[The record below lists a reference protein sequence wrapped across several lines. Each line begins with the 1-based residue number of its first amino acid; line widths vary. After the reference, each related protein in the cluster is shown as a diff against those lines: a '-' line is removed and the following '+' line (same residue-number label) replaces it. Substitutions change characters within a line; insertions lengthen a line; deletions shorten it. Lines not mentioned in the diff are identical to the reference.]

1 MLTLYEELQ
10 LLAIH
15 DEKGIFIRSAVEPL
29 KPGLAGAM
37 LAELAFADKI
47 CTAPNHRLKLKD
59 NTPTNDPILDD
70 VLARLKESE
79 KDRKFGYW
87 INNLNPKP
95 EKLQR
100 LITASLVQKEI
111 LTREDDRLQWVVPSH
126 IHPEV
131 KASTK
136 YSVIKLLRGI
146 VLAQEE
152 AHPREIAFLSLVCAC
167 ELLDL
172 IFLRDERRAANQKIN
187 ELVVFHAMQNPT
199 LETIQEISSAIAS
212 VVEED

>member
-15 DEKGIFIRSAVEPL
+15 EEKGIIVRSAIEPL

-47 CTAPNHRLKLKD
+47 CTAANHRLKLED
-59 NTPTNDPILDD
+59 SSPTNDTILDN
-70 VLARLKESE
+70 LLTTLKESE
-79 KDRKFGYW
+79 KERKFGYW
-87 INNLNPKP
+87 INSLNPKP
-95 EKLQR
+95 EKLQKV
-100 LITASLVQKEI
+100 IIASLIRKEI
-111 LTREDDRLQWVVPSH
+111 MTQEDDRLLWVIPSQL
-126 IHPEV
+126 HPDV
-131 KASTK
+131 KASPK

-167 ELLDL
+167 GLLDL
-172 IFLRDERRAANQKIN
+172 IFLRDERKAANLRIN
-187 ELVVFHAMQNPT
+187 ELVVFYAMQNHA

-212 VVEED
+212 VVEEE

>member
-37 LAELAFADKI
+37 LAELAFANKI
-47 CTAPNHRLKLKD
+47 CTAPNHRLKLED

-70 VLARLKESE
+70 VLATLKESE
-79 KDRKFGYW
+79 KERKFGYW

-100 LITASLVQKEI
+100 LSL
-111 LTREDDRLQWVVPSH
+111 P
-126 IHPEV
+126 
-131 KASTK
+131 A
-136 YSVIKLLRGI
+136 
-146 VLAQEE
+146 
-152 AHPREIAFLSLVCAC
+152 
-167 ELLDL
+167 
-172 IFLRDERRAANQKIN
+172 
-187 ELVVFHAMQNPT
+187 
-199 LETIQEISSAIAS
+199 
-212 VVEED
+212 

>member
-29 KPGLAGAM
+29 KPGIAGAI
-37 LAELAFADKI
+37 LAELAFANKI
-47 CTAPNHRLKLKD
+47 CTVQNHRLKLEES
-59 NTPTNDPILDD
+59 TPTGDPILDD
-70 VLARLKESE
+70 VLETLKNSE
-79 KDRKFGYW
+79 KERKFGYW

-95 EKLQR
+95 EKLQKV
-100 LITASLVQKEI
+100 ITANLVQKEI
-111 LTREDDRLQWVVPSH
+111 LTQEDDRLLWVVPSH
-126 IHPEV
+126 FHPEV

-146 VLAQEE
+146 VLAQED

-167 ELLDL
+167 GLLDL
-172 IFLRDERRAANQKIN
+172 IFLRDERRSANQKIN
-187 ELVVFHAMQNPT
+187 ELVVFYAMQNHS

>member
-29 KPGLAGAM
+29 KPGIAGAI
-37 LAELAFADKI
+37 LAELAFASKI
-47 CTAPNHRLKLKD
+47 CTVQNHRLKLEES
-59 NTPTNDPILDD
+59 TPTDDPILDD
-70 VLARLKESE
+70 VLVTLKSSE
-79 KDRKFGYW
+79 KDRKFAYW
-87 INNLNPKP
+87 INYLNPKP
-95 EKLQR
+95 EKLQK
-100 LITASLVQKEI
+100 LITANLVQKEI
-111 LTREDDRLQWVVPSH
+111 LTQEDDRLLWVVPSH
-126 IHPEV
+126 VHPEV

-167 ELLDL
+167 GLLDL
-172 IFLRDERRAANQKIN
+172 IFLRDERKAANQKIN
-187 ELVVFHAMQNPT
+187 ELVVFHAMQNHS

>member
-37 LAELAFADKI
+37 LADLAFADKI
-47 CTAPNHRLKLKD
+47 CTAQNHRLKLED
-59 NTPTNDPILDD
+59 DSPTNDPILDNIITT
-70 VLARLKESE
+70 LKSSE
-79 KDRKFGYW
+79 KERKFGYW

-95 EKLQR
+95 EKLQK
-100 LITASLVQKEI
+100 LITANLVQKEI
-111 LTREDDRLQWVVPSH
+111 LTQEDDRLLWVVPSH
-126 IHPEV
+126 YHPEE
-131 KASTK
+131 KASAK
-136 YSVIKLLRGI
+136 YSIIKLLRGI

-152 AHPREIAFLSLVCAC
+152 AHPREIAFLSLMCAC
-167 ELLDL
+167 GLLDL
-172 IFLRDERRAANQKIN
+172 IFLRDERRSANQKIN
-187 ELVVFHAMQNPT
+187 ELVVFHAMQNQS

>member
-15 DEKGIFIRSAVEPL
+15 DEKGIIIRSAVEAL

-37 LAELAFADKI
+37 LADLAFANKI
-47 CTAPNHRLKLKD
+47 CTVQNHRLKLED
-59 NTPTNDPILDD
+59 DTPTNDPILDD
-70 VLARLKESE
+70 AITTLKGSE
-79 KDRKFGYW
+79 KERKFGYW

-95 EKLQR
+95 EKLQK
-100 LITASLVQKEI
+100 LITANLVAKEI
-111 LTREDDRLQWVVPSH
+111 LTQEDDRLLWVVPSH
-126 IHPEV
+126 FHPEE
-131 KASTK
+131 KASAK
-136 YSVIKLLRGI
+136 YSIIKLLRGI

-152 AHPREIAFLSLVCAC
+152 AHPREIAFLSLMCAC
-167 ELLDL
+167 GLLDL
-172 IFLRDERRAANQKIN
+172 IFLRDERRSANQKIN
-187 ELVVFHAMQNPT
+187 ELVVFHAMQDHS